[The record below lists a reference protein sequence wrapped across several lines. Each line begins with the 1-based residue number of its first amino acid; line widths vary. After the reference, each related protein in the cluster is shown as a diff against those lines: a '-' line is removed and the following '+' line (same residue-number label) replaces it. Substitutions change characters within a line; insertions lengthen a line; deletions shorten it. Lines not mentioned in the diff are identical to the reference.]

1 MSSKNIL
8 ELYLSTYEKYAK
20 IYGHDKVVHLC
31 QVGSFME
38 LYATEDEGPDLRKLS
53 EVLNIIVSRK
63 DKSITVVDRNN
74 PYMMGYPIISHQK
87 FLKILLDNGYVVVV
101 TEQVTPPPHPKRKVT
116 GVYTSAT
123 SIDDTNPNNNFLMTI
138 FIEEV
143 QKHQYVV
150 GMTLL
155 DISTGEL
162 FVHEIY
168 SEPTYDEHYPLDE
181 IVHIYTN
188 YQPREVLI
196 IHHLKTADIDHL
208 VDYFE
213 CSKNVYYCKSLTE
226 VKKMYKD
233 IDKLVYQRELLHKI
247 YTTIDK
253 SSHQLNQIF
262 EILGIER
269 LDAGRTALCITLN
282 HVYNNNP
289 NCLTKLYKP
298 KCIKTRKSL
307 YLGNNALQQLD
318 VFKTQSESNCKYDSV
333 YKIVNK
339 TVTHMGS
346 RFLRKQLIEPTYD
359 IDTLCERYAFID
371 EARDH
376 VNTLVDALC
385 FNDVEKLFRKIDL
398 GMIHPI
404 DFHVWY
410 ENIKRGID
418 FYKYLSHTF
427 KVDYSP
433 VSLLNLVESIE
444 TTFVTTN
451 LPKYLLNDING
462 PIFKNG
468 TYKNIDIL
476 VKNTSICTNYID
488 VLAQKLQELL
498 NRDLKVDEGSAT
510 IKITSNDRDG
520 HYLTLTSKRAEIL
533 KRLLKGID
541 TLDLGE
547 TCINTTSLEFKPIG
561 KGAST
566 KIVVAEMKQHSDKL
580 VQYIEQLRQLN
591 KEYFIEFLNKTVQSH
606 RNEILHLI
614 RRISFWDFIYSGA
627 IVSQKY
633 NYTRP
638 IIDTSATKSYIKTDK
653 LRHPI
658 IELIS
663 QEAYVPTTIHL
674 GMDDQDCI
682 LLYGLNSAGKSTL
695 QKAMG
700 INVIL
705 AQIGYF
711 VAASSFTYHPYQSL
725 LTRISSNDNLF
736 KGLSSFAL
744 EITELK
750 AILKRSNENTL
761 VIADEVCKGSE
772 HKSSLIIV
780 ASIIEMLAK
789 NKTSLITA
797 SHLHELAHSP
807 VITTLPNVKM
817 YHVHIDFN
825 EETNSIVYNRELRP
839 GSGESF
845 YGLNVA
851 KYLMHDKEFNEVTNR
866 IKGEF
871 AKNVLIHDKWSKY
884 NSALNIDKCQVCKYS
899 PQTKTDKSL
908 EVHHIQFQRDA
919 NEFGHVEGMHKNH
932 PGNLVVLCQGCH
944 DDIDTGK
951 LVIRGYIETN
961 FGKILDYSQGLPPH
975 KNEFHN

>member
-1 MSSKNIL
+1 MGSKNIL

-20 IYGHDKVVHLC
+20 IYGKDKVVHLC

-38 LYATEDEGPDLRKLS
+38 LYATEDEGPDLRKIS

-63 DKSITVVDRNN
+63 DKSITIVDRNN

-87 FLKILLDNGYVVVV
+87 FLKILLDNGFVVVV
-101 TEQVTPPPHPKRKVT
+101 TEQVTPPPHPKRKIT

-168 SEPTYDEHYPLDE
+168 SEPSYDEHYPLDE
-181 IVHIYTN
+181 IVHLYTN
-188 YQPREVLI
+188 YQAREVLI
-196 IHHLKTADIDHL
+196 IHHLKTANIDEL

-213 CSKNVYYCKSLTE
+213 CGKNVYYSKSFTQ

-247 YTTIDK
+247 YSDVDK
-253 SSHQLNQIF
+253 SSHCINQIF
-262 EILGIER
+262 ETLNIER

-289 NCLTKLYKP
+289 NCLTKLHKP
-298 KCIKTRKSL
+298 KSIKTRKSL

-318 VFKTQSESNCKYDSV
+318 VFQTHHQDLTSKYDSV
-333 YKIVNK
+333 FKIINK
-339 TVTHMGS
+339 TRTHMGS

-359 IDTLCERYAFID
+359 IETLNERYAFIE
-371 EARDH
+371 EAKAQTESLGN
-376 VNTLVDALC
+376 VLS

-398 GMIHPI
+398 NMIHPI
-404 DFHVWY
+404 DFYVWY
-410 ENIKRGID
+410 DNIKRGINL
-418 FYKYLSHTF
+418 YNYLTMTF
-427 KVDYSP
+427 KVVYP
-433 VSLLNLVESIE
+433 VSALTAIVKLIESTFILDNLS
-444 TTFVTTN
+444 
-451 LPKYLLNDING
+451 KYLLNDING
-462 PIFKNG
+462 PIFKPG
-468 TYKNIDIL
+468 IYKNIDVL

-488 VLAQKLQELL
+488 VLARKLQEML
-498 NRDLKVDEGSAT
+498 NKELKLDGTT
-510 IKITSNDRDG
+510 IKIISNDRDG
-520 HYLTLTSKRAEIL
+520 HYLTLTTKRSEIL
-533 KRLLKGID
+533 QRLLKGIESI
-541 TLDLGE
+541 DLGE
-547 TCINTTSLEFKPIG
+547 TSIATSTLEFKPIG
-561 KGAST
+561 KGANT
-566 KIVVAEMKQHSDKL
+566 KIMVAEMKQHSDKL
-580 VQYIEQLRQLN
+580 VQYVEQLRQLN
-591 KEYFIEFLNKTVQSH
+591 KEYFIKFLNDHIQAH
-606 RNEILHLI
+606 RNEVLHLI
-614 RRISFWDFIYSGA
+614 RRIAYWDFIYSGA

-638 IIDTSATKSYIKTDK
+638 IIDMSACKSYIKTTK

-663 QEAYVPTTIHL
+663 QEAYVPTDIDL
-674 GMDDQDCI
+674 GTRDQDCI

-695 QKAMG
+695 QKAIG
-700 INVIL
+700 INVLL
-705 AQIGYF
+705 AQIGYN

-744 EITELK
+744 EVSELK

-780 ASIIEMLAK
+780 ASIIEILAK

-851 KYLMHDKEFNEVTNR
+851 KYLMHDKLFNQVTNR
-866 IKGEF
+866 VKDEF
-871 AKNVLIHDKWSKY
+871 GKNVLFHGKWSKY
-884 NSALNIDKCQVCKYS
+884 NKVLNIDKCQVCKYT
-899 PQTKTDKSL
+899 PETKNDKPL
-908 EVHHIQFQRDA
+908 EVHHIKFQRDA
-919 NEFGHVEGMHKNH
+919 NEFGYFDDDSGVHKNH
-932 PGNLVVLCQGCH
+932 ISNLVVLCQGCH

-951 LVIRGYIETN
+951 LVVHGYIETN
-961 FGKILDYSQGLPPH
+961 LGKVLDWDTKRG
-975 KNEFHN
+975 

>member
-8 ELYLSTYEKYAK
+8 ELYLSTWNKYAK
-20 IYGHDKVVHLC
+20 IYGEEKVVHLC

-38 LYATEDEGPDLRKLS
+38 LYATEDEGPNLRKLS

-101 TEQVTPPPHPKRKVT
+101 TEQVTPPPHPKRKIT

-168 SEPTYDEHYPLDE
+168 SEPSYDEHYPLDE
-181 IVHIYTN
+181 VVHLYTN
-188 YQPREVLI
+188 YQPKEVLI
-196 IHHLKTADIDHL
+196 VHHLKTANIDEL

-213 CSKNVYYCKSLTE
+213 CGKNIYYCKSLTE
-226 VKKMYKD
+226 VKKTCKD
-233 IDKLVYQRELLHKI
+233 VDKLNYQRELLHKI
-247 YTTIDK
+247 YTGVDK
-253 SSHQLNQIF
+253 SSHCINQIF
-262 EILGIER
+262 ETLNLER
-269 LDAGRTALCITLN
+269 FDVGRTALCITLN

-289 NCLTKLYKP
+289 NCLTKLHKP
-298 KCIKTRKSL
+298 KNIKTKKSL

-318 VFKTQSESNCKYDSV
+318 VFKTQFDFNSKFDSV
-333 YKIVNK
+333 YKIINK

-359 IDTLCERYAFID
+359 IDTLNERYNYIN
-371 EARDH
+371 EARGH
-376 VNTLVDALC
+376 VQSLGEALS

-398 GMIHPI
+398 GIIHPI

-410 ENIKRGID
+410 DNVKRGIG
-418 FYKYLSHTF
+418 FYKYLSSTF
-427 KVDYSP
+427 QVDYPTSALE
-433 VSLLNLVESIE
+433 SLIHSIE
-444 TTFVTTN
+444 STFVTDN
-451 LPKYLLNDING
+451 LTKYLLNDING
-462 PIFKNG
+462 PIFKQG
-468 TYKNIDIL
+468 IYKNIDIL

-488 VLAQKLQELL
+488 VLASKLQDML
-498 NRDLKVDEGSAT
+498 NVALKTEGTT

-520 HYLTLTSKRAEIL
+520 HCLTLTSKRAEIL
-533 KRLLKGID
+533 QRLLKGVDCI
-541 TLDLGE
+541 DLGE
-547 TCINTTSLEFKPIG
+547 TSISTTSLEFKPIG

-566 KIVVAEMKQHSDKL
+566 KITVAEMKQHSDKL

-591 KEYFIEFLNKTVQSH
+591 KEYFINFLNERIQSH
-606 RNEILHLI
+606 RGEILHLI
-614 RRISFWDFIYSGA
+614 RRISYWDFIYSGA

-638 IIDTSATKSYIKTDK
+638 VIDAGATKSFIQTTK

-658 IELIS
+658 IELLS
-663 QEAYVPTTIHL
+663 QEAYVPTDIQL
-674 GMDDQDCI
+674 GVDNQDCI

-711 VAASSFTYHPYQSL
+711 VAATSFIYHPYHSL

-750 AILKRSNENTL
+750 AILKRSTENTL

-780 ASIIEMLAK
+780 ASIIEILAK

-807 VITTLPNVKM
+807 VITSLPNVKM

-825 EETNSIVYNRELRP
+825 EETNSIIYNRELRP

-851 KYLMHDKEFNEVTNR
+851 KYLMHDKVFNDVTNR
-866 IKGEF
+866 VKGEF
-871 AKNVLIHDKWSKY
+871 SKNVMFHDKWSKY
-884 NSALNIDKCQVCKYS
+884 NSMLNIDTCQVCKYT
-899 PQTKTDKSL
+899 PEMRNDKPL

-919 NEFGHVEGMHKNH
+919 NEFGHVGDGGLHKNH
-932 PGNLVVLCQGCH
+932 SSNLVVLCQGCH

-951 LVIRGYIETN
+951 LVIYGYIETN
-961 FGKILDYSQGLPPH
+961 LGKVLDFEI
-975 KNEFHN
+975 KNE